1 MDYEEFIGL
10 PDGGKVFILDYTKS
24 RDIIEFGLNSETEEI
39 RYAVSGNSNLT
50 EDDLRALSDDLSEA
64 IRKNVARH
72 QNSTS
77 EILRKLSNDES
88 KEVRLAVALNF
99 ETSDEILN
107 EMLQS
112 QGDSFKEILKE
123 REEEYKN
130 VEKVYDIIV
139 RLNEKNEYYGVVT
152 YFIIDEI
159 EKIGLRPYRL
169 RDYLRVLKKEERIV
183 EFRPD
188 NYIPIEYLR

>member
-1 MDYEEFIGL
+1 M
-10 PDGGKVFILDYTKS
+10 
-24 RDIIEFGLNSETEEI
+24 
-39 RYAVSGNSNLT
+39 
-50 EDDLRALSDDLSEA
+50 
-64 IRKNVARH
+64 
-72 QNSTS
+72 
-77 EILRKLSNDES
+77 
-88 KEVRLAVALNF
+88 NF

-123 REEEYKN
+123 RQEEYKN

-139 RLNEKNEYYGVVT
+139 RLNEENEYYGVVT

-188 NYIPIEYLR
+188 NYIPIEYFMILNRLGNKKAIAHKIIPYFPPHDCYIELFDILDKQSGV